1 MAFIVF
7 IYLCFVALM
16 VFQNQKPTPTSQ
28 HVPAENVNHGMAI
41 NPAVSLQ
48 EIRPI
53 DQLKPPSQYCFMFF
67 SLSTS
72 LF

>member
-1 MAFIVF
+1 MAFILF

-16 VFQNQKPTPTSQ
+16 VFQNQKRTPTSQ
-28 HVPAENVNHGMAI
+28 HVPAENVKHGLAI

-48 EIRPI
+48 EIRPTE
-53 DQLKPPSQYCFMFF
+53 QLKPRSQYCFMFF

-72 LF
+72 LL